1 MSGYIP
7 VQEFLDKYFNLILDE
22 QADEKQAA
30 LMMNRSMA
38 SLIEA
43 NLSEIENGIA
53 GMSLVAYRGL
63 VEERRLALLAK
74 VKEPDCTTQDLEDFC
89 NVNLEQT
96 FMRSNVS
103 DVSYDLWKFCTIMSK
118 MSDEENVDVSIKDFV
133 VCGNLSP
140 KYVTV
145 TKNKE

>member
-1 MSGYIP
+1 MSGY
-7 VQEFLDKYFNLILDE
+7 VSVKEFLDKYFNLIIDE

-53 GMSLVAYRGL
+53 GMSLVDYRGL
-63 VEERRLALLAK
+63 VEERRLAILAK
-74 VKEPDCTTQDLEDFC
+74 VKEPGCTPQDLEDFC
-89 NVNLEQT
+89 NVNIEQT
-96 FMRSNVS
+96 FVGSTVTHI
-103 DVSYDLWKFCTIMSK
+103 SYDLWKFCTIMSK
-118 MSDEENVDVSIKDFV
+118 MSDEENVDVSIKDFA